1 MQSIN
6 LAQER
11 TAEQE
16 QQARA
21 EAVAVA
27 AAAAA
32 ASATGVQP
40 KSLPIAASGA
50 AADFDV
56 GDPGSAPNLLFLQ
69 HLQMQA
75 QLQAQQFGY
84 APQQHAQLQG
94 ILAGQGIGTLPPAL
108 SAYPAAYQQ
117 MLNSLLAQQS
127 AAAVAMP
134 PGMYQ
139 TPSSA
144 SLHAYDLSAT
154 SPAPRPFLGSMPL
167 DLGQLL
173 AVQAQAAE
181 QHARTAQPL
190 VMPDAPQRQRG
201 IPLGV
206 GMGSAP
212 SLQPASGDLASSI
225 GWGWGNSASNSLIAE
240 MPRGKVHPSLQGH
253 PDLMLG
259 QAQAHATA
267 AASAQSENV
276 GPVQLPYGGEER

>member
-1 MQSIN
+1 M
-6 LAQER
+6 
-11 TAEQE
+11 
-16 QQARA
+16 
-21 EAVAVA
+21 AVA
-27 AAAAA
+27 AAAAS
-32 ASATGVQP
+32 ASAAGSQP
-40 KSLPIAASGA
+40 KPLPIAASGA

-69 HLQMQA
+69 HLHMQA

-139 TPSSA
+139 NPSSA

-154 SPAPRPFLGSMPL
+154 TPAPRPCLGSMPL

-181 QHARTAQPL
+181 QHARNAQPS
-190 VMPDAPQRQRG
+190 VMPDASQRQRG

-212 SLQPASGDLASSI
+212 SLQPAASGDLASSI
-225 GWGWGNSASNSLIAE
+225 GWGWGNSAGNPLIAE
-240 MPRGKVHPSLQGH
+240 EPRVKVHPSLQGH

-259 QAQAHATA
+259 QAQAHARA
-267 AASAQSENV
+267 AASAQYENV